1 MIKVIIERHCRPDK
15 QTEIEKQLLSLRST
29 ALDYQGYITGET
41 LVSTAD
47 PSRWLVISTWEDIK
61 SWKAWYESADRREV
75 FDKITPLLCSPEK
88 FTIYTFTGK

>member
-1 MIKVIIERHCRPDK
+1 MIKVIIERHCRHDK

-88 FTIYTFTGK
+88 VTIYTFTGK